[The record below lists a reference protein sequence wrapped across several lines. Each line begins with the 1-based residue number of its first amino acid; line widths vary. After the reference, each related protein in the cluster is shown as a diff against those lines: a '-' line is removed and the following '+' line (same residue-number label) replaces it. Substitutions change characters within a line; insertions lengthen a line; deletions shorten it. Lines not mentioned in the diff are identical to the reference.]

1 LLSSSYVFAI
11 TESAAAMLIVQ
22 LEGLLE
28 VARTGNVTR
37 AAEALGI
44 TQSALSARMRSL
56 ETELG
61 SPLITRTSHGVRLT
75 PAAHSLLPYARRV
88 VDTIANARVAVIG
101 LAPAARLALGAAPA
115 VSTYVLPAILK
126 RFRALHPDVRASVR
140 TGHSEEVLEMVLT
153 DEVEIGLIR
162 SIRHRNVESHMLF
175 DDELVLVARPEH
187 RFARTGRIG
196 LAEIAA
202 EQLIMFDRE
211 SSYTEQTSALFR
223 DAGIVLRDVME
234 LDNIDAAKK
243 MVEQGLGIAL
253 LPGSA
258 VRDELRSGA
267 LRAVEISGTRP
278 IRHRMVAIR
287 RRSADP
293 PSEWARAFLR
303 LLAQE
308 RAVSAGSGRT
318 AARRG

>member
-1 LLSSSYVFAI
+1 
-11 TESAAAMLIVQ
+11 MLIVQ

-61 SPLITRTSHGVRLT
+61 APLLARTSHGVHLT
-75 PAAHSLLPYARRV
+75 PAARSLLPYARRV
-88 VDTIANARVAVIG
+88 IQTVAEARTALIG
-101 LAPAARLALGAAPA
+101 SAPAQRLALGAAPA

-126 RFRALHPDVRASVR
+126 RFRALHPEVRASVR
-140 TGHSEEVLEMVLT
+140 TGHSEEVLEMVLA

-162 SIRHRNVESHMLF
+162 SLRHRDVESHALF

-187 RFARTGRIG
+187 RFARAGRITLG
-196 LAEIAA
+196 EIAE
-202 EQLIMFDRE
+202 EQLILFDRE

-243 MVEQGLGIAL
+243 MVEQGLGISL

-258 VRDELRSGA
+258 VRDEIRSGT
-267 LRAVEISGTRP
+267 LRAVEIAGARP
-278 IRHRMVAIR
+278 IRHRMVAVR
-287 RRSADP
+287 RRSAEP
-293 PSEWARAFLR
+293 PSAWARAFLR
-303 LLAQE
+303 LLADE
-308 RAVSAGSGRT
+308 RALSRASGRT
-318 AARRG
+318 APRRV

>member
-1 LLSSSYVFAI
+1 M
-11 TESAAAMLIVQ
+11 AAVLIVQ

-44 TQSALSARMRSL
+44 TQSALSARMKSL
-56 ETELG
+56 ERELG
-61 SPLITRTSHGVRLT
+61 SPLIARTSHGVRLT
-75 PAAHSLLPYARRV
+75 PAARRLLPYAHRL
-88 VDTIANARVAVIG
+88 VDTIGEARASVTG
-101 LAPAARLALGAAPA
+101 SAPAPRLALGAAPA

-126 RFRALHPDVRASVR
+126 RFRGLHPDVRLSVR
-140 TGHSEEVLEMVLT
+140 TGHSEEVLEMVLA

-162 SIRHRNVESHMLF
+162 ALRHRDVESQGLF
-175 DDELVLVARPEH
+175 DDELVLVTPPEH
-187 RFARTGRIG
+187 RFARAGRIR
-196 LAEIAA
+196 LAEIA
-202 EQLIMFDRE
+202 EEHLIMFDRE

-223 DAGIVLRDVME
+223 DAGIVLRDVLE

-267 LRAVEISGTRP
+267 LRAVEIAGARP
-278 IRHRMVAIR
+278 IRHRIVAIR

-293 PSEWARAFLR
+293 PTERARVFLR
-303 LLAQE
+303 LLAEE
-308 RAVSAGSGRT
+308 RALSGAAGRKVPP
-318 AARRG
+318 RG